1 MPLVRRIPKFGFT
14 NPFRVDYT
22 VINLKTLAH
31 LEDVAESDTPSSCR
45 CRPDQKEAPAGQDPW
60 IG

>member
-31 LEDVAESDTPSSCR
+31 LEDVALHFFTR
-45 CRPDQKEAPAGQDPW
+45 TRWNRMLKVPAQ
-60 IG
+60 